1 MCLISGYSFISIIVT
16 AASIECISKERR
28 SKCFVNIRTMFHNEC
43 VHSIDNAVNDEIAS
57 YEELD
62 GINIMTDTRHGWRKN
77 SKDTSVLALGE
88 QTHKVM
94 NCVHN
99 TKLQDKVA

>member
-1 MCLISGYSFISIIVT
+1 
-16 AASIECISKERR
+16 
-28 SKCFVNIRTMFHNEC
+28 MFHNEC

-62 GINIMTDTRHGWRKN
+62 GINIMADTRHGWRKN

-94 NCVHN
+94 NCVHI
-99 TKLQDKVA
+99 TKLQDNVP

>member
-1 MCLISGYSFISIIVT
+1 
-16 AASIECISKERR
+16 
-28 SKCFVNIRTMFHNEC
+28 MFHNEC

-88 QTHKVM
+88 
-94 NCVHN
+94 
-99 TKLQDKVA
+99 

>member
-1 MCLISGYSFISIIVT
+1 
-16 AASIECISKERR
+16 
-28 SKCFVNIRTMFHNEC
+28 MFQNEC
-43 VHSIDNAVNDEIAS
+43 VHSIDNAVNIAS

-62 GINIMTDTRHGWRKN
+62 GINIMTDTRHGCRKN

-94 NCVHN
+94 DCVHI